1 MSFITDMRPIM
12 LQVKTVVEGASGAD
26 KEAWMDIKT
35 IDVAMYLTDDM
46 KNTNSVRY
54 NESTHTGLTFY
65 KGLDKHIN
73 RFKDGE
79 TIYTITK
86 LNERSRLTSLLLKV
100 VDMDV

>member
-1 MSFITDMRPIM
+1 M

-26 KEAWMDIKT
+26 KEAWMDVKT